1 LDPLLTKRERKKIM
15 TDRDDKPELEPDP
28 RSSVSARLVNA
39 LHGDVFGQVLFL
51 LVLFAC
57 PAFVAWLIGRAC
69 HYVLDGDA
77 AALWESTLLA
87 RAQRGNASRTRRI
100 IGLSAS

>member
-1 LDPLLTKRERKKIM
+1 
-15 TDRDDKPELEPDP
+15 
-28 RSSVSARLVNA
+28 LVNA
-39 LHGDVFGQVLFL
+39 LHGDVLGQ
-51 LVLFAC
+51 VLFAC

-87 RAQRGNASRTRRI
+87 PRAAPAGECFANATDHR
-100 IGLSAS
+100 LFAS